1 MSQPNTPAM
10 PDCYDHLRSAL
21 EAYKDDPLVESF
33 LSGSPDI
40 IFDKDGDLLLT
51 VGDEHDSRNF
61 LIRSCLLR
69 QHSSRFDSELRRL
82 PLEEWLSHDPIKL
95 RIHYDDW
102 SSSFKDSSP
111 LRKAL
116 EHWLASA
123 AARLDNEDLACK
135 WTLMKC
141 AYFCG
146 DHVTFTKLGLE
157 LVRKH
162 KGSFWNL
169 EAQQGALLGQ
179 AEGLT
184 TYLHVT
190 GGSPLMRV
198 LAQRPL
204 LRRHLNDLLFDESH
218 FPEDN
223 LLDIPTQPTLIDI
236 DESTETE
243 PGNESPASSTKSGT
257 STSLVK
263 QCTCAW
269 LPTYYNS
276 WLELVDSR
284 LPFPLEPSK
293 SHSLDMAYLP
303 FRNFLLK
310 SHGEE
315 VVGRPW
321 YNCPVDKK
329 PKECEMS
336 PQEHHSA
343 GEDLR
348 VALAKLW
355 AGWEIELKT
364 AVMAWDENR
373 MLALEWKPWTAV
385 EDNEPEQDNERE
397 E

>member
-10 PDCYDHLRSAL
+10 SDCYDHLRSAL
-21 EAYKDDPLVESF
+21 EAYKDDPLVEPF

-40 IFDKDGDLLLT
+40 IFDEDGDLLLT

-69 QHSSRFDSELRRL
+69 RHSSRFDSELRRL
-82 PLEEWLSHDPIKL
+82 HLEEWLSNDPIKI
-95 RIHYDDW
+95 RIHYDDQ
-102 SSSFKDSSP
+102 SSSSP

-123 AARLDNEDLACK
+123 AARLANEDLASK
-135 WTLMKC
+135 WTLVKC
-141 AYFCG
+141 AYFSG
-146 DHVTFTKLGLE
+146 DHVSFTKRSLE
-157 LVRKH
+157 LVRRH

-190 GGSPLMRV
+190 GGSPLMQV
-198 LAQRPL
+198 LAEL
-204 LRRHLNDLLFDESH
+204 AHLRREFCTRLNDLYFG
-218 FPEDN
+218 
-223 LLDIPTQPTLIDI
+223 DIYDISAQPTLIDI

-243 PGNESPASSTKSGT
+243 PGNESPASSTKSST

-284 LPFPLEPSK
+284 LPFPLELSK
-293 SHSLDMAYLP
+293 SYSLDMAYLP
-303 FRNFLLK
+303 FRNFLLE
-310 SHGEE
+310 SHGED
-315 VVGRPW
+315 VVRRPW
-321 YNCPVDKK
+321 HNCPVDKQ

-348 VALAKLW
+348 IALAKLW
-355 AGWEIELKT
+355 AGWGIELKT
-364 AVMAWDENR
+364 AVMAWGEKR